1 MLDKFMDAQRKAD
14 EVKQRLETIMVE
26 GEASNGLVKVTA
38 NGNRIIKDI
47 VIADA
52 LMTPERKEELQDLI
66 LIACE
71 KALQQAENVSQAEM
85 VKLMGGMNL
94 GNLFGKS

>member
-38 NGNRIIKDI
+38 NGNRVIKDI

-85 VKLMGGMNL
+85 MKLMGGMNL

>member
-85 VKLMGGMNL
+85 MKLMGGMNL
-94 GNLFGKS
+94 GNLFSKS

>member
-85 VKLMGGMNL
+85 MKLMGGMNL